1 MKRRKQSNRDM
12 LERHLAERQRNL
24 DSIARLTARNEELES
39 IIREEEDLEIVALV
53 RSHHM
58 GLMEFQSFLEGRQN
72 NGVPF
77 PMSESTNEQE
87 DIKHEA

>member
-1 MKRRKQSNRDM
+1 MKRRKQGNREM

-24 DSIARLTARNEELES
+24 ETIARLTARNEELEP
-39 IIREEEDLEIVALV
+39 IIHEEENTEIVAAV
-53 RSHHM
+53 RARYMS
-58 GLMEFQSFLEGRQN
+58 LTEFENDFKGRQG

-87 DIKHEA
+87 DMQHEA